1 MVFFFMD
8 WKVVDGCL
16 IRRGELLL
24 SLDFLDGYDEVLEV
38 MNRKKVGRPYRL
50 VPRLPSE
57 DYSGLRRRILRLD
70 LSPYGRLQA
79 VDEPLVITVLYWC

>member
-1 MVFFFMD
+1 
-8 WKVVDGCL
+8 
-16 IRRGELLL
+16 
-24 SLDFLDGYDEVLEV
+24 

-50 VPRLPSE
+50 VPRLPSA